1 MSSTSEGME
10 EDAPTF
16 LEDAPYSF
24 VGAMSRELDSV
35 LASILELAGQ
45 LPESSPGTTELA
57 TQIQEAGGRLRPV
70 LRSLDHLRHLHVDQ
84 TERAPE
90 AVDVINLA
98 DDLLEAHEQ
107 SAHEQGLALALETPD
122 SPVDVTTDADT
133 LRRALRHLL
142 ANAIACTREG
152 EVTLHVAPT
161 DAAVEFRVS
170 DTGVGVPP
178 DAVSSLFEAFAQR
191 PPEEAPPAED
201 TPPKELR
208 IGLWLAR
215 AFARHLGGGLQ
226 TESES
231 ETGSTLTLRVPCDR
245 TDANGLGVGD
255 RTAADASSP
264 PADAEPPHLLVLED
278 NEVTQTLLERIL
290 QDDYRIDLAARA
302 DEAIQK
308 ARENEYDAFILDIN
322 LKGRRTGVEVLHSVQ
337 EMERYASAPVVAC
350 TAYSID
356 KHQKQFLQAGFDEV
370 VTKPVT
376 KRELVGTI
384 EHELETQ
391 SSSEFQVSEESLA
404 GIELPPLPTTLVE
417 VSELG
422 ASDSSQDTEAL
433 TEVLEK
439 DQVISQ
445 WLLQHI
451 NSAYYGIR
459 ASVETVER
467 AVSYLGFQPVC
478 NLVLTKV
485 IGDTVSELHG
495 PEAERVQRYIMKT
508 STLAA
513 YIARELAK
521 EFSVEAPETAYTG
534 GMFAQIGRLALL
546 STEGEA
552 YVDLWFEQH
561 DRTASFQGPPPQ
573 GQEILKFKEDHV
585 QKGRAM
591 GKACNLS
598 ENLRAVLRGY
608 RRPTKVDDQ
617 FQPLVSTIALA
628 LGVAHLAGDLDE
640 DHPWGGEE
648 ALTEKLQDAGVTR
661 NLAERES
668 ISSEELTSMIA
679 GITGEAGEFV
689 KDILDTVA

>member
-1 MSSTSEGME
+1 MSSTSEDIE
-10 EDAPTF
+10 EGVSTF
-16 LEDAPYSF
+16 LEKAPYSF
-24 VGAMSRELDSV
+24 VGAMGRELDSV
-35 LASILELAGQ
+35 LASILDLAEQPPG
-45 LPESSPGTTELA
+45 SSPDTTELA
-57 TQIQEAGGRLRPV
+57 TRIQEAGGRLRPV
-70 LRSLDHLRHLHVDQ
+70 LRSLDHLRHLHAAQ
-84 TERAPE
+84 TEPAPE

-107 SAHEQGLALALETPD
+107 SARDQGLALALEAPD
-122 SPVDVTTDADT
+122 PPVEVTTDADT

-142 ANAIACTREG
+142 ANAIACTHED
-152 EVTLHVAPT
+152 ELTLHVVPV
-161 DAAVEFRVS
+161 DAAAEFRIP
-170 DTGVGVPP
+170 DTGVGLPP

-191 PPEEAPPAED
+191 PSEED
-201 TPPKELR
+201 TSPKELR

-215 AFARHLGGGLQ
+215 AFARHLGGNLQ

-231 ETGSTLTLRVPCDR
+231 ETGSTLTLRVPRAR
-245 TDANGLGVGD
+245 THGDDLGVNGK
-255 RTAADASSP
+255 TEADASSP
-264 PADAEPPHLLVLED
+264 SEDAESPHLLVLED

-290 QDDYRIDLAARA
+290 QDDYHVDLAARA
-302 DEAIQK
+302 DEAIRK
-308 ARENEYDAFILDIN
+308 AEENAYDAFVLDIN

-337 EMERYASAPVVAC
+337 DMERYTSVPVVAC

-356 KHQKQFLQAGFDEV
+356 QHQKQFLQAGFDEV

-376 KRELVGTI
+376 KRELVGKI

-422 ASDSSQDTEAL
+422 ASGSSQDTEAL
-433 TEVLEK
+433 TEVLQK

-445 WLLQHI
+445 WLLQHV

-459 ASVETVER
+459 TSVETVER

-521 EFSVEAPETAYTG
+521 RFGVDTPETAYTG
-534 GMFAQIGRLALL
+534 GMFAQIGRLVLL

-591 GKACNLS
+591 GKACDLS
-598 ENLRAVLRGY
+598 QNLRAVLRGY
-608 RRPTKVDDQ
+608 RRPAKVDDQ
-617 FQPLVSTIALA
+617 FQPLVSTVALA
-628 LGVAHLAGDLDE
+628 LGVAHLAGDLAE

-648 ALTEKLQDAGVTR
+648 ALTEKLQDASVTR

-668 ISSEELTSMIA
+668 ISPEELTSMLA
-679 GITGEAGEFV
+679 GITGEAAEFV